1 MTMLLH
7 TRRGLGGAVAAIVA
21 ALAVTVASGCGT
33 DDAPASEATP
43 TPSGTAT
50 FVVRD
55 PWVKAADSG
64 MTAAFAILHNQGAS
78 DVTVV
83 SATSDVSDV
92 VEIHEMTMQN
102 GEMVMQQKPDGI
114 TVPAGAE
121 HVLEP
126 GGDHLMLMNLSRPVQ
141 PGDEVTFT
149 LTLNDGATVQFV
161 AVAKPFTG
169 AQESYHPD
177 PSHN

>member
-1 MTMLLH
+1 MRMLLRP
-7 TRRGLGGAVAAIVA
+7 RRGLGGAVAAVVA
-21 ALAVTVASGCGT
+21 ALAVTVGCGT
-33 DDAPASEATP
+33 DDAPGGEATP
-43 TPSGTAT
+43 TPSGTGT

-64 MTAAFAILHNQGAS
+64 MTAAFATLLNQGDS

-92 VEIHEMTMQN
+92 VEIHEMTMQA
-102 GEMVMQQKPDGI
+102 GGMVMQQKPDGI

-177 PSHN
+177 DQSHN